1 MKFLTA
7 SGVLLIATLSFA
19 APEPEEDTYLYFS
32 PYPTQPE
39 RVRVARDLVR
49 WRIGDQYFDQGPNL
63 PGEPHPILVG
73 TEKQIQELNNI
84 RATPVKTYGP
94 MRGYYDIFP
103 KVAYQ
108 PLDARGIINVTN
120 AYHDEEDV
128 ALLLTQ
134 FETNFPA
141 LAKKIQIG
149 CTHMGRPIWALKI
162 SDNVGTDEP
171 EPRVVIDANIHA
183 NEFPG
188 TEVALD
194 IIWQLLY
201 GYTNNAT
208 FASWVNGME
217 IYVIPC
223 LNPDGR
229 YLCDYTGNPWRK
241 NGRNN
246 DSNTN
251 MFYPTDGVDL
261 NRNSSFDW
269 NTGISGSG
277 TNYWNVDYRGTRP
290 ASEPE
295 IQAYDAFLQR
305 VRPGYTFSCHTSWG
319 VFYGAYGNT
328 NVAMPA
334 PDPFM
339 ALGTN
344 IARVCTNE
352 DGSAYIFAS
361 GPAFAELD
369 GGYSVRGDRV
379 DANYGLYGIFAVGV
393 EIGVGDQAPDDYA
406 IVRDHLVP
414 GLRLGWQKLFAA
426 AYTNWPLVRGFALDT
441 GTGQPAPVRLHSLNL
456 TNRPNNE
463 HWTSRTDGYFECP
476 LPTAGTYRIVIAPL
490 GQESLVTT
498 QTIVVGSTAKQTNLL
513 FNVAPVLEMPGTA
526 ETLAW
531 SNQYEHGLVL
541 LESAATPLDP
551 WLPYRAI
558 STSGRTGQVDMTSVT
573 TTRFLRVRN
582 TARLFP
588 ANTNL
593 VWIPAGCF
601 QMGDDA
607 AADTNEHPAAAVQV
621 NGFAIDRKEITYS
634 NWVAVRA
641 WATNNGYSFST
652 GQRGSSDA
660 TTASNHPV
668 VKISWYDAVKFCNA
682 RSQFDGLLPAYYTT
696 AGQTNIYKSNTVD
709 LIESCVNW
717 NANGYRLPTE
727 AEWEKATRGGL
738 TGQDYPW
745 GIGLGPGD
753 ANWANS
759 GSNGTIAVG
768 SYIDY
773 GYGTYDSVGNAS
785 EWCWDWYGSYT
796 NRGGDNPIGPT
807 SGTFRVV
814 RGGSWSNAA
823 VSLRCAARA
832 NLLPAGSNTV
842 TGLRC
847 VRR

>member
-1 MKFLTA
+1 MKWLSA
-7 SGVLLIATLSFA
+7 SVLLWFATLSFA
-19 APEPEEDTYLYFS
+19 APVPEADTYVYFS
-32 PYPTQPE
+32 PYPEQPE

-49 WRIGDQYFDQGPNL
+49 WRIGDQFFDQGPRL
-63 PGEPHPILVG
+63 PGEPFPILLG
-73 TEKQIQELNNI
+73 TEAQIQKLNLA

-94 MRGYYDIFP
+94 LRGYYDFFP
-103 KVAYQ
+103 KATYQ

-120 AYHDEEDV
+120 GYHDEEDIS
-128 ALLLTQ
+128 LLLTE
-134 FETNFPA
+134 FATNFPA
-141 LAKKIQIG
+141 LAQKMQIG

-162 SDNVGTDEP
+162 SDNVAVDEP
-171 EPRVVIDANIHA
+171 EPCVVVDANIHA

-208 FASWVNGME
+208 FASWVDGME

-229 YLCDYTGNPWRK
+229 FLCDYTGDPWRK
-241 NGRNN
+241 NGRSN

-251 MFYPTDGVDL
+251 MTYPNDGVDL

-295 IQAYDAFLQR
+295 IQAYDALLQR

-319 VFYGAYGNT
+319 VFYGPYGNT
-328 NVAMPA
+328 NVLMPA
-334 PDPFM
+334 PDPFI

-379 DANYGLYGIFAVGV
+379 DANGGLYGIFAVGV
-393 EIGVGDQAPDDYA
+393 EIGVGYPQAPDYDT
-406 IVRDHLVP
+406 IVRDQLVP
-414 GLRLGWQKLFAA
+414 GLRLGWQKFLAA
-426 AYTNWPLVRGFALDT
+426 AYTNWPLVRGWALDA

-456 TNRPNNE
+456 TNRPNDE
-463 HWTSRTDGYFECP
+463 HWTSRANGYFECP
-476 LPTAGTYRIVIAPL
+476 LPTAGTYQIVVTPL
-490 GQESLVTT
+490 GQESLTTT
-498 QTIVVGSTAKQTNLL
+498 QTIAVGSTAVQTNLM
-513 FNVAPVLEMPGTA
+513 FNVAPVLDMPATA

-531 SNQYEHGLVL
+531 SNQNENGLAL
-541 LESAATPLDP
+541 LESAATPTDP
-551 WLPYRAI
+551 WLPYQAV
-558 STSGRTGQVDMTSVT
+558 STSGRTGQVDMTGIA
-573 TTRFLRVRN
+573 TTRFLRVR
-582 TARLFP
+582 TSARLFP
-588 ANTNL
+588 ANSNL
-593 VWIPAGCF
+593 VWIPAGNF

-607 AADTNEHPAAAVQV
+607 AADTNEQPAAAIQV
-621 NGFAIDRKEITYS
+621 AEFAIDRKEVTYS

-641 WATNNGYSFST
+641 WATNNGYAFSA
-652 GQRGSSDA
+652 GQRGSSGA
-660 TTASNHPV
+660 TSASNHPV
-668 VKISWYDAVKFCNA
+668 VKVTWHDAAKYCNA
-682 RSQFDGLLPAYYTT
+682 RSQYEGLLPAYYTT

-709 LIESCVNW
+709 LAAGCVNW

-727 AEWEKATRGGL
+727 AEWEKAARGGL
-738 TGQDYPW
+738 TGRDYPW
-745 GIGLGPGD
+745 GNGIAASNALYASAGTSNVAAFAANGHGVYD
-753 ANWANS
+753 AA
-759 GSNGTIAVG
+759 
-768 SYIDY
+768 
-773 GYGTYDSVGNAS
+773 GNAA
-785 EWCWDWYGSYT
+785 EWCWDWYGSYS
-796 NRGGDNPIGPT
+796 NRAAADPTGPT
-807 SGTFRVV
+807 SGTYRVV

-823 VSLRCAARA
+823 TALRCAART
-832 NLLPAGSNTV
+832 NLLPVTSNTV
-842 TGLRC
+842 VGLRC